1 MTRRCTRVSH
11 PWLAVLGAAFLS
23 ACFGGSAA
31 PPAAVGP
38 PISDEEAI
46 LFATRIE
53 RFYNSLAGVPLPA
66 LVTFMDRER
75 HQYFATPTAYS
86 DYYSSLATAAR
97 QNTLRDGEV
106 QTVKIR
112 EFHFDGPDQ
121 AVVAYVATG
130 KHERE
135 LRFWDIDLERQDIW
149 RRIDG
154 VWMIAPEKL

>member
-1 MTRRCTRVSH
+1 
-11 PWLAVLGAAFLS
+11 
-23 ACFGGSAA
+23 
-31 PPAAVGP
+31 VGP

-46 LFATRIE
+46 LFAGRIE

-66 LVTFMDRER
+66 LVTFQDPER
-75 HQYFATPTAYS
+75 QQYFPTPTAYA

-97 QNTLRDGEV
+97 QNTLRDGEAR
-106 QTVKIR
+106 TVTIR
-112 EFHFDGPDQ
+112 EFRFDGPDQ
-121 AVVAYVATG
+121 AVVDYVATG

-154 VWMIAPEKL
+154 VWMIAPDKL